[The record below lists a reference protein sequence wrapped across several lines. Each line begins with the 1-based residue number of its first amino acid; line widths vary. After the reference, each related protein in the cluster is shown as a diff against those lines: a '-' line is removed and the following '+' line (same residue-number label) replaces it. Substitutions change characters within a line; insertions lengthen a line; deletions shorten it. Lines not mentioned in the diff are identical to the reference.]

1 MGNFQNTFETS
12 KRSVIS
18 AFSICMTAPLIK
30 KGSVDRPSCQ
40 AFLPNIIYANGRTKK
55 ALKSSSPI
63 MK

>member
-30 KGSVDRPSCQ
+30 KSSVDRQSWQ
-40 AFLPNIIYANGRTKK
+40 NIIYANGRTKK
-55 ALKSSSPI
+55 SLKSSSPI